1 MKVLL
6 IHQNF
11 PGQFKHLAQQPS
23 VEVLAIG
30 RDTAP
35 GLQGLRLL
43 RYKSHRL
50 ANAGTH
56 LYVRTFE
63 LVNFFDS
70 AKLSEALITALN
82 NKSGLS
88 VCPQNVRRSAQQFS
102 LKQGLN
108 SYQQLIVGNSL
119 GKKVRPTS
127 PVVLINTA

>member
-1 MKVLL
+1 V
-6 IHQNF
+6 
-11 PGQFKHLAQQPS
+11 
-23 VEVLAIG
+23 
-30 RDTAP
+30 
-35 GLQGLRLL
+35 RLL
-43 RYKSHRL
+43 RYKSHRP

-56 LYVRTFE
+56 PYVRTFE

-70 AKLSEALITALN
+70 AKLSETLITAQN

-88 VCPQNVRRSAQQFS
+88 VCPQSAWRSAQQFS

-119 GKKVRPTS
+119 GKKVRPVS